1 MVKKTGALKISH
13 EAFRAK
19 KMAGAKKEWMATF
32 ETAVAEQQ
40 GIAANLGRASED
52 LNPLK
57 VLELFKRV
65 TAEVREREKLYD

>member
-1 MVKKTGALKISH
+1 VVKKTGALKISH

-32 ETAVAEQQ
+32 ETAK
-40 GIAANLGRASED
+40 LGRASED